1 MCVTRYIRV
10 WITQGHEHQAAGIVR
25 TFQNLLPQPS
35 VPELDEM
42 LPMSR
47 EGEGQFLP
55 GSGATSYNWWGSWV
69 LVALGTSTGRAASR
83 VSESLS
89 SVVSLELVLQ
99 AREKYLVPPFLLQV
113 QWWHIGSLELA
124 TVGMFIPQRSR
135 NTISHAFFYF
145 SESLYFKYTPL
156 HGLLKSLLCPVSV
169 SLLQLWSWGW
179 RMEPIAVR
187 AEWKWS
193 TKENGAQWIVTGGDW
208 RMHL

>member
-55 GSGATSYNWWGSWV
+55 GSGATSCNWWGSWV
-69 LVALGTSTGRAASR
+69 LVALGTSTRRAASR

-99 AREKYLVPPFLLQV
+99 AHEKYLMPPFLLQV
-113 QWWHIGSLELA
+113 QWWHTGGFKLGQQE
-124 TVGMFIPQRSR
+124 
-135 NTISHAFFYF
+135 N
-145 SESLYFKYTPL
+145 LY
-156 HGLLKSLLCPVSV
+156 HRGQQM
-169 SLLQLWSWGW
+169 LLQ
-179 RMEPIAVR
+179 
-187 AEWKWS
+187 
-193 TKENGAQWIVTGGDW
+193 WIFSRDYSFF
-208 RMHL
+208 